1 VGVMSYEET
10 LDVSCMAVTPACSKG
25 ALGTWRSQCSARTLS
40 RDHAALEAGTSSLV
54 NRRGRCVCRS
64 VLKLRRESGKTHE
77 GKPRSEPDW
86 GNPTVRDRRGA
97 CGIVV
102 SMGAGLRPNGK
113 LLDRP
118 PDPAV
123 TCAPHFY
130 PDHMRQAWRELMF
143 ADTDQA
149 AKLTRDPVAPAQRS
163 QQAQDKV
170 ASRTV
175 DDGTPA
181 HSFSTLMAEL
191 GSIVRNTC
199 RTPGAGPEAPTFDIV
214 TTPNATQ
221 RHALDLIKQIRP

>member
-1 VGVMSYEET
+1 
-10 LDVSCMAVTPACSKG
+10 
-25 ALGTWRSQCSARTLS
+25 
-40 RDHAALEAGTSSLV
+40 
-54 NRRGRCVCRS
+54 
-64 VLKLRRESGKTHE
+64 
-77 GKPRSEPDW
+77 
-86 GNPTVRDRRGA
+86 
-97 CGIVV
+97 
-102 SMGAGLRPNGK
+102 MGAGLRPNGK